1 MSEEAEGTPIG
12 RSRRELVLD
21 PVDRAS
27 EAIFGIIMALGT
39 TGSISVAT
47 AGAHEVRTML
57 LSAIGSNLA
66 WGITDAVMYLV
77 GAVTEQNRRK
87 TLLLRL
93 QGTHDVGEA
102 HRLIAQALPERVAG
116 GVSGATLE
124 AIRKRLVAIPVPR
137 MVLKA
142 SDYAA
147 AALVCAIVVLATLP
161 VAIPF
166 LFIGDSR
173 TATAVSRG
181 LALLDLFACG
191 SLLGH
196 YSGGTAW
203 KNGVLVAAIGV
214 ALVLVI
220 NALGG

>member
-1 MSEEAEGTPIG
+1 MSGEAARTPKG
-12 RSRRELVLD
+12 RSKRGLVLD
-21 PVDRAS
+21 PVERAS
-27 EAIFGIIMALGT
+27 EAIFGIIMAIGT

-47 AGAHEVRTML
+47 AGAYEGRTVL
-57 LSAIGSNLA
+57 LSALGCNLA

-77 GAVTEQNRRK
+77 SAVTEQNRRK

-93 QGTHDVGEA
+93 QGTQDAGEA
-102 HRLIAQALPERVAG
+102 HRLVAEALPERVAG
-116 GVSGATLE
+116 GASEATLE
-124 AIRKRLVAIPVPR
+124 AIRERLVAIPIPR
-137 MVLKA
+137 TVLQA

-161 VAIPF
+161 AAIPF
-166 LFIGDSR
+166 LLIGDPR

-181 LALLDLFACG
+181 LALLDLFVCG
-191 SLLGH
+191 TLLGH

-203 KNGVLVAAIGV
+203 KYGVFVTAIGV

-220 NALGG
+220 RALGG

>member
-1 MSEEAEGTPIG
+1 MSGEAARTPKG
-12 RSRRELVLD
+12 RSKRGLVLD
-21 PVDRAS
+21 PVERAS
-27 EAIFGIIMALGT
+27 EAIFGIIMAIGT

-47 AGAHEVRTML
+47 AGASEGRTIL
-57 LSAIGSNLA
+57 LSALGCNLA
-66 WGITDAVMYLV
+66 WGITDGIMYLV
-77 GAVTEQNRRK
+77 SAVTEQNRRR

-93 QGTHDVGEA
+93 QATPDPGEA
-102 HRLIAQALPERVAG
+102 HRLVAAALPDRVAG
-116 GVSGATLE
+116 GASEATLE
-124 AIRKRLVAIPVPR
+124 AIRQRLVAIPVAR
-137 MVLKA
+137 TVLQA

-166 LFIGDSR
+166 LFIDDAR
-173 TATAVSRG
+173 TATGVSRA
-181 LALLDLFACG
+181 LALLDLFLCG

-203 KNGVLVAAIGV
+203 KYGLFVATVGV

-220 NALGG
+220 RALGG